1 MQTDSKYRHHW
12 IGGVGR
18 KEEVVGTKKIG
29 GNWGK
34 YTETNQI
41 GLGLNTIHSLSSYT
55 AKGCNLV
62 VTKFGT
68 HFDKN
73 NSD

>member
-1 MQTDSKYRHHW
+1 MLKKEPSFHQGDNERVVVSK
-12 IGGVGR
+12 
-18 KEEVVGTKKIG
+18 KK
-29 GNWGK
+29 K
-34 YTETNQI
+34 YKYCNGTNQI

-62 VTKFGT
+62 VIKFGT